1 MKRITS
7 QVAIGG
13 TVVESAAGVFTEAV
27 ISIPLSALDRQGFVV
42 QEVYIMS
49 QEPLPQA
56 GLVSSVDIRV
66 SKTSQTGL
74 INVADPMLI
83 GSQQKRCYFTGAS
96 SDMFES
102 DLAINPTSEGQSDYI
117 TILATTDA
125 FVQIVSANNPTPLD
139 ASVRLVGYFAELG
152 SNEYNA
158 LVLDELQ

>member
-13 TVVESAAGVFTEAV
+13 TIEATAPNTFTESI

-49 QEPLPQA
+49 QEPIPIA
-56 GLVSSVDIRV
+56 GLVCNVDIRV
-66 SKTSQTGL
+66 SKTSQTDL
-74 INVADPMLI
+74 IDVSNPMLI
-83 GSQQKRCYFTGAS
+83 GSQQKRAYFLGTS
-96 SDMFES
+96 TDMFES

-117 TILATTDA
+117 TILATTNA
-125 FVQIVSANNPTPLD
+125 FIQIVGTNNGFNET

-152 SNEYNA
+152 SDEYNA